1 MAQCVEDGD
10 LQCKVPSLLWAE
22 QVGIEGVEGEVE
34 DDVGENEEPKEE
46 VADGYLP
53 KLYAAFRRILLH
65 DGQSD
70 NGSQGPAK
78 KDFLFR
84 LSREETRT
92 FSGRRYEC
100 MSDKKGWRCFM
111 PNFIHVGQPP

>member
-84 LSREETRT
+84 LSRAWRLRKEPFLADVMNACLT
-92 FSGRRYEC
+92 
-100 MSDKKGWRCFM
+100 KKAGGVSCPISYM
-111 PNFIHVGQPP
+111 